1 MSVLNILIVCE
12 EEEFSSLIRSKLPEE
27 HKVTVVS
34 KKDVG
39 PEIDRISPD
48 LVFVIEEDDAKGIE
62 IIQTIQAEY
71 EATYLIYFSHNQDFV
86 ALRDVIRAG
95 ANDYFVLPE
104 ELDIFAQKFS
114 SIAETA
120 VSQSDDGGVKAFR
133 RGKGKVYSFFSGKG
147 GSGTTLMSL
156 SFAQTL
162 KLESTANVLFI
173 DLNLQYGGAETF
185 LGIESHRSLADLIPV
200 MNELN
205 EMHIRNALEF
215 EKHSRL
221 ELLLSPCDAEAAEEM
236 NEVFIS
242 KLIRTCRRFYDFVI
256 IDLPHSMN
264 VNTYTAI
271 EESDKIYYVLTL
283 DTPSFKLF
291 QRIEELFQRLTVQTE
306 DRLEFIVNKVNK
318 DNEIK
323 PVDLKSLV
331 NFPVA
336 LEVRKDIKGVQ
347 SAVNVGEP
355 MHKSVDDKKL
365 PLPAKD
371 LRKWIRAFLK

>member
-1 MSVLNILIVCE
+1 MNSLTILIVCDE
-12 EEEFSSLIRSKLPEE
+12 GDASSQIQASLPEQ
-27 HKVTVVS
+27 HKVNLVS
-34 KKDVG
+34 KNDVG
-39 PEIDRISPD
+39 TEIDRISPD
-48 LVFVIEEDDAKGIE
+48 LIFVIEEDDAKGIE

-71 EATYLIYFSHNQDFV
+71 EAAYVIYFSHNQDFV
-86 ALRDVIRAG
+86 ALREVIRAG

-104 ELDIFAQKFS
+104 EIDMFAQKFN
-114 SIAETA
+114 SIVETA
-120 VSQSDDGGVKAFR
+120 VSQGEDVGLKAFR
-133 RGKGKVYSFFSGKG
+133 RGKGKVFSFFSGKG
-147 GSGTTLMSL
+147 GSGTTLLSL

-162 KLESTANVLFI
+162 KLESTASVLFI

-185 LGIESHRSLADLIPV
+185 LGIEGHRSLVDLVPV

-215 EKHSRL
+215 EKHSKL

-236 NEVFIS
+236 NEAFIS

-256 IDLPHSMN
+256 IDLPHSMS
-264 VNTYTAI
+264 VNTYTAL

-306 DRLEFIVNKVNK
+306 ERLEFIVNQVSK
-318 DNEIK
+318 DNELK
-323 PVDLKSLV
+323 PVDLKGLV
-331 NFPVA
+331 EYPIA
-336 LEVRKDIKGVQ
+336 LEARKDIKGVQ
-347 SAVNVGEP
+347 AAVNVGEP
-355 MHKSVDDKKL
+355 LQKSVEDKKL

-371 LRKWIRAFLK
+371 IRKWIRAFLK